1 MVSNLQR
8 MTSFVMNVLKLNLKR
23 QLSTSLKDF
32 EVFEFFKFLKKCYWL
47 LQEAKYFKAW
57 GFWRK
62 NNKKTKKNYYMSA
75 ALAS

>member
-1 MVSNLQR
+1 
-8 MTSFVMNVLKLNLKR
+8 MNFQTYFLNLK
-23 QLSTSLKDF
+23 
-32 EVFEFFKFLKKCYWL
+32 KFLKKLKNKFGNPSKTKECYWL
-47 LQEAKYFKAW
+47 LQGAKYFKAW